1 MRCVMDGKGSF
12 FIWEKRVEF
21 SEEEEGRS
29 RRGGVLLCLRREK
42 GEKGGK
48 SRVSEVW
55 VMLF

>member
-1 MRCVMDGKGSF
+1 MDGKGSF
-12 FIWEKRVEF
+12 FIWEKRVEV